1 MVLVRVY
8 RISSMSD
15 LETGRRGKIIELV
28 EEKKTVRA
36 GGTHG
41 ITEDSLMFHQM
52 LQDALSH
59 LRELGLMPYVREP
72 VKPKMTLYLS
82 EEEYELL
89 GTRLEV
95 NDVYE
100 LEFKDATIR
109 FKKAFD

>member
-8 RISSMSD
+8 RISSMYD
-15 LETGRRGKIIELV
+15 PETGRRGKVIELV
-28 EEKKTVRA
+28 EEKKPVREA
-36 GGTHG
+36 RTRG
-41 ITEDSLMFHQM
+41 ITEDSFMIHQM
-52 LQDALSH
+52 LQGLLSH
-59 LRELGLMPYVREP
+59 LQELGLMPYVRDP

-100 LEFKDATIR
+100 LEFRDGAIR